1 MLWGC
6 APQSTT
12 ETIKLSE
19 AQTIKLKTLSNFLLT
34 ADNPN
39 ANLLAFA
46 KSIETVLAESKL
58 DHPSESAHA
67 NIMQV
72 NHFQNSGMTG
82 IRAELIE
89 LQAIF
94 NFCLI
99 GAETALSNKQSE
111 LNNRLENLAQL
122 MDQNTRNSLNEIVF
136 YYADNDTRL
145 LAFSIESSDA
155 RYYVGFNYSWEI
167 HEMPLPFGFM
177 ASTKVTTWESDIG
190 RLNTFVTQQP
200 IVIRPFTAMIIA
212 V

>member
-6 APQSTT
+6 APQLTT
-12 ETIKLSE
+12 DTIKLSAE
-19 AQTIKLKTLSNFLLT
+19 QTIKLKTLSNFLLT

-39 ANLLAFA
+39 TDLLAFA
-46 KSIETVLAESKL
+46 QSIETVLAESKL
-58 DHPSESAHA
+58 DYPGKSAHA
-67 NIMQV
+67 NITQV
-72 NHFQNSGMTG
+72 NHFHNSGMTD
-82 IRAELIE
+82 IKDELIE

-94 NFCLI
+94 NFCLF
-99 GAETALSNKQSE
+99 GAETG
-111 LNNRLENLAQL
+111 LNNRLENLALLINQS
-122 MDQNTRNSLNEIVF
+122 TRDNINDITF